1 MDKEQMFPSEHNAN
15 KIISHNATSE
25 ADNRAQTNRFPEKSL
40 LSFMRPGHF
49 SSWLAPAA
57 LCFLFP
63 LFTSTSSGETD
74 ITDSPLGK
82 RARRGD
88 SCEFF
93 YQWEESIPD
102 TGGWGVC
109 QGVRCG
115 GWRLGAAVYEALL
128 QSYANPCPQRLCTV
142 LPQSLSLKAHRHSN

>member
-1 MDKEQMFPSEHNAN
+1 MDEEQMFPSEHNAN

-82 RARRGD
+82 RAGRGD

-93 YQWEESIPD
+93 FFFISERKVSQTLEAEACVRV
-102 TGGWGVC
+102 WGVVD
-109 QGVRCG
+109 GVWVRQFMKLYCRAMQIPAPKG
-115 GWRLGAAVYEALL
+115 SVL
-128 QSYANPCPQRLCTV
+128 SY
-142 LPQSLSLKAHRHSN
+142 LKVSH